1 MKNDLVQK
9 LALRCGGTVA
19 QLQENTEIDGGRRV
33 LFIID
38 LNDPKANYRLLTEG
52 DLNALPETERE
63 TCRRTGMS
71 PFTNMKLIVYRKADG
86 ETGFRLLHG
95 MASRMVKE
103 MAELCQTGAFNDM

>member
-1 MKNDLVQK
+1 
-9 LALRCGGTVA
+9 
-19 QLQENTEIDGGRRV
+19 
-33 LFIID
+33 
-38 LNDPKANYRLLTEG
+38 
-52 DLNALPETERE
+52 
-63 TCRRTGMS
+63 MS